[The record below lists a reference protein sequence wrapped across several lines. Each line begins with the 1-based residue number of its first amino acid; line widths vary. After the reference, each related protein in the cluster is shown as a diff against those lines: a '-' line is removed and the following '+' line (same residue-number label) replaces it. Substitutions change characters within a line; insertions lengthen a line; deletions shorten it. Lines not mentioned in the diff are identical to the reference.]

1 VKKSKFGDF
10 RQFNGQI
17 YQFLTRL
24 EKKDEEK
31 IEEIKQQFREK
42 GYTNLRRVLSGKLPT
57 QKPTVRI
64 GTSTIVNSEHKALYG
79 NGRFNIE

>member
-1 VKKSKFGDF
+1 MKKSKFGDF

-24 EKKDEEK
+24 EKEDEEK

-42 GYTNLRRVLSGKLPT
+42 GYTKF
-57 QKPTVRI
+57 RI
-64 GTSTIVNSEHKALYG
+64 GTSTIVNTQHKALYG
-79 NGRFNIE
+79 RGKF